1 MNILV
6 RKAVPA
12 DLPAAV
18 AAEEAAMKGSGYL
31 NDVSPMF
38 FADTEGE
45 LMVAEADGSIV
56 AVAKYTVMPDHTA
69 WLETL
74 RVAPAYQRNGIGRR
88 FYERFQTLSK
98 ERNITSMA
106 MYTGVSN
113 VPSASLARV
122 FGLDTAGI
130 YRESSLPLPQEM
142 NRDIVPVTEFH
153 PVNGKRACELLS
165 PLTKLWK
172 GFLILNRTFFH
183 MNNDVFRF
191 LAEKGLV
198 YEDAESRSVMVL
210 GNRFLEKRSL
220 QIGILHGD
228 LEKCLAFAK
237 AEGIR
242 RNVPQLTVMYPPEEC
257 ALQALL
263 ESKGYQTLKSDLQ
276 VMEGPAF

>member
-1 MNILV
+1 MNILI

-18 AAEEAAMKGSGYL
+18 AAEESAMKGSGYL

-56 AVAKYTVMPDHTA
+56 AVSKYTVMPDHTA

-74 RVAPAYQRNGIGRR
+74 RVAPEYQRKGIGRR
-88 FYERFQTLSK
+88 FYERFQVLSK

-122 FGLDTAGI
+122 FGLDTAGV
-130 YRESSLPLPQEM
+130 YRESSLALVKEPDSSLTPADFRQV
-142 NRDIVPVTEFH
+142 DPD
-153 PVNGKRACELLS
+153 RACELLS
-165 PLTKLWK
+165 PLTTLWK

-183 MNNDVFRF
+183 MNNDVFRY

-198 YEDAESRSVMVL
+198 YEDAESKSVMVL

-237 AEGIR
+237 SEGIR
-242 RNVPQLTVMYPPEEC
+242 RGVPQLTVMYPPEEC

>member
-1 MNILV
+1 MNILI

-18 AAEEAAMKGSGYL
+18 AAEEAAMKGAGYL

-45 LMVAEADGSIV
+45 LMVAEADGAVV
-56 AVAKYTVMPDHTA
+56 AVSKYTVMPDHTA

-74 RVAPAYQRNGIGRR
+74 RVAPAYQRMGIGRR
-88 FYERFQTLSK
+88 FYERFQALSK

-122 FGLDTAGI
+122 FGLDTAGV
-130 YRESSLPLPQEM
+130 YRESSLPLTQETDDTALAGDF
-142 NRDIVPVTEFH
+142 RQVDPD
-153 PVNGKRACELLS
+153 RACELLS
-165 PLTKLWK
+165 PLVGQWK
-172 GFLILNRTFFH
+172 GFVILNRTFFH
-183 MNNDVFRF
+183 MNDEVFRDM
-191 LAEKGLV
+191 AKKGLV
-198 YEDAESRSVMVL
+198 YEDCESKSVMIL

-237 AEGIR
+237 AEGTR
-242 RNVPQLTVMYPPEEC
+242 RGVPQLTVMYPPEEC
-257 ALQALL
+257 GLQALL